1 MHAAR
6 VFARA
11 VWNWNEAERA
21 PSGQMDQR
29 CFFKGKHSLR
39 LEMGTEEFV
48 HQDATFDANSEVHAY
63 GQRMWPNGVV
73 EQGQSVHGSLKA
85 AEVA

>member
-1 MHAAR
+1 MQAAR
-6 VFARA
+6 LFSRRL
-11 VWNWNEAERA
+11 WNWNKAERA

-73 EQGQSVHGSLKA
+73 QQGQFVHGSLKA

>member
-1 MHAAR
+1 MER
-6 VFARA
+6 SRESA
-11 VWNWNEAERA
+11 VWANGSTAFFSERK
-21 PSGQMDQR
+21 R
-29 CFFKGKHSLR
+29 SLR

-73 EQGQSVHGSLKA
+73 EQGQLHGSFKA
-85 AEVA
+85 PEVA